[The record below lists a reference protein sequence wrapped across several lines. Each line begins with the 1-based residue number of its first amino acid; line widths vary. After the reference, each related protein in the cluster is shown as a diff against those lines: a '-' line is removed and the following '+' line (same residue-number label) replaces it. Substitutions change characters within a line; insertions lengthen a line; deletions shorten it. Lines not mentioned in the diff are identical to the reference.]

1 MMKQDRFFEI
11 IEAYGANPARW
22 PEAEHDA
29 MLAFIDAYPDTVGE
43 ALAEAA
49 ALDAMME
56 ADEVMPSDLLQRR
69 ILKAFPAAPAATPV
83 ARPRWQIP
91 VAAAAALLV
100 GVFAGFASGALTAS
114 DSTIDDIV
122 YADAFNGLDQDW
134 VDWLGGD
141 V

>member
-29 MLAFIDAYPDTVGE
+29 MLAFIDAYPDIAGE

-69 ILKAFPAAPAATPV
+69 ILKAFPAAPAAMPA

-91 VAAAAALLV
+91 VTAAAALLV

-114 DSTIDDIV
+114 DSAIDDIV

>member
-29 MLAFIDAYPDTVGE
+29 MLAFIDAYPDTAGE

-56 ADEVMPSDLLQRR
+56 ADEAMPSDLLQRR
-69 ILKAFPAAPAATPV
+69 ILKAFPAAPAAMTA

-114 DSTIDDIV
+114 HSAIDDIV

>member
-1 MMKQDRFFEI
+1 MMMQERFFEI

-22 PEAEHDA
+22 PEDEHEA
-29 MLAFIDAYPDTVGE
+29 VLAFIDAHPELAGE
-43 ALAEAA
+43 ALADAA

-56 ADEVMPSDLLQRR
+56 LDERAPSDLLQRR
-69 ILKAFPAAPAATPV
+69 ILNAFPAEPVSV
-83 ARPRWQIP
+83 ARPQWQIP

-100 GVFAGFASGALTAS
+100 GAFIGFASGAMTVTTS
-114 DSTIDDIV
+114 PVEDTV

-134 VDWLGGD
+134 VDWLGGE

>member
-1 MMKQDRFFEI
+1 MMKQERFFDI
-11 IEAYGANPARW
+11 IAAYGANPARW

-29 MLAFIDAYPDTVGE
+29 VLAFIEAHPDLAGD
-43 ALAEAA
+43 ALADAA
-49 ALDAMME
+49 ALDALME
-56 ADEVMPSDLLQRR
+56 PDPARPSDLLQRR
-69 ILKAFPAAPAATPV
+69 ILKAFPAAPVPA
-83 ARPRWQIP
+83 ARPQWQIP

-100 GVFAGFASGALTAS
+100 GVFIGFASGALTVTPS
-114 DSTIDDIV
+114 PIEDTV